1 MMRYLSAQSILIDIT
16 RLVEIGEVGRSL
28 VAIMGDRHI
37 NFG

>member
-16 RLVEIGEVGRSL
+16 RLVEVGHVGGPL
-28 VAIMGDRHI
+28 VAIMVDRHI